1 LALDSPMAIT
11 CLAERA
17 PCLPSRTCSISWRT
31 YSPACADGDWAFRAG
46 RVVFFFG
53 KATVHRR
60 RAAFSLS
67 LFPIGSDAVV
77 PGHFRSPGGIGH
89 IGPTA
94 FVKTRSV
101 LQFCLVHVED
111 EALLVLVHLE
121 RTPRHR
127 EQLVSHAQNSAEGQ
141 HRVGY
146 PAGWDVDHEFIESA
160 KVLTRRVPHA
170 VASQCAGRQD
180 APILLVGICLLD
192 LFLLHRIAPLS
203 SCSVAPLRPI
213 ELRVRSGAVRYVR
226 RAGKT
231 ICRGVY
237 IHKPAPRCPGCRG
250 LSTRRAIFAR
260 WILPP
265 SQDALS
271 ESAVPRRPVAG
282 ISVLCALASFG
293 IRGLAGRTAARTAK
307 RSPRS
312 VKLAPNG
319 APGDRSP
326 ALPRHLRKSNG

>member
-1 LALDSPMAIT
+1 
-11 CLAERA
+11 
-17 PCLPSRTCSISWRT
+17 
-31 YSPACADGDWAFRAG
+31 
-46 RVVFFFG
+46 
-53 KATVHRR
+53 
-60 RAAFSLS
+60 
-67 LFPIGSDAVV
+67 
-77 PGHFRSPGGIGH
+77 
-89 IGPTA
+89 
-94 FVKTRSV
+94 
-101 LQFCLVHVED
+101 LVHFQD

-146 PAGWDVDHEFIESA
+146 PAGWDVDHELIEFA

-213 ELRVRSGAVRYVR
+213 ELRVRSGAFRYVR

-231 ICRGVY
+231 ICRDVY

-271 ESAVPRRPVAG
+271 ESAAPRRPVAG
-282 ISVLCALASFG
+282 ISVLCALASSG
-293 IRGLAGRTAARTAK
+293 IRGLAGRTPGRPSVVLDQSNWPRTAPQEIAPLH
-307 RSPRS
+307 SPVIFGNRTD
-312 VKLAPNG
+312 AC
-319 APGDRSP
+319 
-326 ALPRHLRKSNG
+326 ALI

>member
-89 IGPTA
+89 IGPIA
-94 FVKTRSV
+94 FVKTRSL
-101 LQFCLVHVED
+101 LQFCLVHIED

-121 RTPRHR
+121 RTPRHG

-141 HRVGY
+141 HGVGN
-146 PAGWDVDHEFIESA
+146 PAGRDVDHELIEFA

-170 VASQCAGRQD
+170 VASQCARRQD

-192 LFLLHRIAPLS
+192 LFFLHRIAPLS
-203 SCSVAPLRPI
+203 VWSVAPLRPI

-237 IHKPAPRCPGCRG
+237 IHKPAPRCPGCRE

-260 WILPP
+260 WILRP

-271 ESAVPRRPVAG
+271 ESAAPQETRCGHFR
-282 ISVLCALASFG
+282 SLCPGFLRDPGACWKD
-293 IRGLAGRTAARTAK
+293 GRQDGHA
-307 RSPRS
+307 
-312 VKLAPNG
+312 
-319 APGDRSP
+319 
-326 ALPRHLRKSNG
+326 